1 MSPSW
6 GAMTATCFLTNF
18 SPAGGRGAAL
28 QPGSC
33 CAWTAEQ
40 TRRDRSLW
48 TGAPRTCFPGVREEE
63 PAVGPRPVP
72 ALTRPVPRWLAP
84 ELCRGEPV
92 WLHQARPPVWH
103 AGGLHG
109 AWHPH
114 PCPVLGDRQPPRVR
128 RGSSCGVFID
138 ALASSFLFP
147 VRWELFSS
155 LKSCLCGQRCCA
167 HTVVAVRVPFLRL
180 RQRELSV
187 PLHSRASL
195 EKSRFLLCLRFRVL
209 IAGVSSGP

>member
-6 GAMTATCFLTNF
+6 GAVTATCFLTNF

-28 QPGSC
+28 PPGSC

-40 TRRDRSLW
+40 TRRGRSLW
-48 TGAPRTCFPGVREEE
+48 TGAPRACFPGAAPCTSTRTSCAGMAGTGAMSRGTGVASPSTATGVARGR
-63 PAVGPRPVP
+63 PARGMAPSPLPR
-72 ALTRPVPRWLAP
+72 LR
-84 ELCRGEPV
+84 
-92 WLHQARPPVWH
+92 
-103 AGGLHG
+103 
-109 AWHPH
+109 
-114 PCPVLGDRQPPRVR
+114 DRQPPSVR

-180 RQRELSV
+180 RQRELPV

-195 EKSRFLLCLRFRVL
+195 EKSRFLLSLRFRVL
-209 IAGVSSGP
+209 IAGVSSGL

>member
-6 GAMTATCFLTNF
+6 GAVTATCFLTNF

-28 QPGSC
+28 PPGSC

-40 TRRDRSLW
+40 TRRGRSLW
-48 TGAPRTCFPGVREEE
+48 TGAPRACFPGAAPCTSTHTSCAGMAGTGAMSRGTGVAS
-63 PAVGPRPVP
+63 PSTATGVAPSPLPR
-72 ALTRPVPRWLAP
+72 LR
-84 ELCRGEPV
+84 
-92 WLHQARPPVWH
+92 
-103 AGGLHG
+103 
-109 AWHPH
+109 
-114 PCPVLGDRQPPRVR
+114 DRQPP
-128 RGSSCGVFID
+128 SCGVFID

-180 RQRELSV
+180 RQRELPV

-195 EKSRFLLCLRFRVL
+195 EKSRFLLSLRFRVL
-209 IAGVSSGP
+209 IAGVSSGL